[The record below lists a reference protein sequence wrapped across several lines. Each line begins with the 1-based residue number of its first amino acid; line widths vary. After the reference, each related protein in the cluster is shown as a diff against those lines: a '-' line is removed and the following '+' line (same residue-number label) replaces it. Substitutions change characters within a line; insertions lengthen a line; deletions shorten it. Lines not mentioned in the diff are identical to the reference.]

1 MQINHVAGKLDRSP
15 SQAQRGEMTAALS
28 SQTISHR
35 TILTIAVP
43 IMLSN
48 VTEPL
53 IGVVNTAVVGQLPG
67 AHLIGGVAVGSL
79 IFSFLFWGFGFLR
92 LSTSGL
98 SAQAT
103 GAENPKEVAAV
114 IWRSLL
120 IAVTIGLALIVLS
133 PLLKP
138 LSISLMGGSA
148 DVQAAAST
156 YFSYRIWAA
165 PAALAN
171 FAILGWFIGQGRST
185 LAFIAQLVLNVTNMA
200 MSALLVLY
208 FDFNIAGVGLAVVIA
223 EYVAVAM
230 GVVFVA
236 RRLRE
241 LKQPFDRADVLAP
254 AKIKSLITAN
264 ADMMIRT
271 MCLLFAFA
279 WFVSRSARS
288 GDTVVAANMVLLHMF
303 EVAAYAIDGFA
314 YAAEALVGQAIGAKN
329 LPRYNQALKLST
341 LWVMLFGALS
351 SILIWL
357 FAPAFIDLL
366 TTNEAVRQT
375 ARKYIAWV
383 SLTPFLGAACFLY
396 DGIFTGAMA
405 TKDMRNMM
413 VLSLGIYLAA
423 WSVLEPRYGNTGLWA
438 AQCIF
443 FIARSVSF
451 ATRLPSIRRRVFQL

>member
-1 MQINHVAGKLDRSP
+1 MTALP
-15 SQAQRGEMTAALS
+15 SQS
-28 SQTISHR
+28 ISHA
-35 TILTIAVP
+35 TILKIAIP

-103 GAENPKEVAAV
+103 GAENPKEVAA
-114 IWRSLL
+114 IFWRSLL
-120 IAVTIGLALIVLS
+120 IATLIGLSLIILS

-138 LSISLMGGSA
+138 LSISLMGGSPE
-148 DVQAAAST
+148 VQEAATT

-171 FAILGWFIGQGRST
+171 FTIMGWFIGQGRTMVALVSQ
-185 LAFIAQLVLNVTNMA
+185 LALNVTNMA
-200 MSALLVLY
+200 FSALLVLY
-208 FDFNIAGVGLAVVIA
+208 FDFNIAGVGMAVVIA
-223 EYVAVAM
+223 EYAAVAI
-230 GVVFVA
+230 GLLFVFK
-236 RRLRE
+236 RLRE
-241 LKQPFDRADVLAP
+241 LNQPFDKTYVFEKS
-254 AKIKSLITAN
+254 KIKSLITAN
-264 ADMMIRT
+264 SDMMIRT
-271 MCLLFAFA
+271 ICLLFAFA

-329 LPRYNQALKLST
+329 LQRYKQALNLST
-341 LWVMLFGALS
+341 LWVMLFGALAS
-351 SILIWL
+351 LLIWV

-366 TTNEAVRQT
+366 TVNEEVRQM
-375 ARKYIAWV
+375 ARDYIFWV
-383 SLTPFLGAACFLY
+383 ALTPFLGAACFLY

-405 TKDMRNMM
+405 TRDMRNMM
-413 VLSLGIYLAA
+413 VLSLGVYMIA
-423 WSVLEPRYGNTGLWA
+423 WYVLEPLYGNAGLWA

-443 FIARSVSF
+443 FVTRSLSF
-451 ATRLPSIRRRVFQL
+451 AARLPAIQRRVFA